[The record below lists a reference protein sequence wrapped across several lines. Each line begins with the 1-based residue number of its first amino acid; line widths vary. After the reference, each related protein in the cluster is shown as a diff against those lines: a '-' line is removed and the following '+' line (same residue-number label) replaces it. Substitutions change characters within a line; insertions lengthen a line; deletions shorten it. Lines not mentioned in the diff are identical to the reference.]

1 MQRTYKSLIEEAKKV
16 SKNAYAPYSKF
27 QVGACA
33 LFESGNIYTGCN
45 VENGSYGLSLCA
57 ERNAIST
64 AIAAGETSNLIKI
77 AIFSPNSKKCYPCGA
92 CRQWLQ
98 EFEKGQNIQ
107 VLIDGEEITRI
118 VNKNNDNRGANLFY
132 GGTIKYGR

>member
-1 MQRTYKSLIEEAKKV
+1 MKTNEELLELAKEV
-16 SKNAYAPYSKF
+16 SQKAYSPYSKF
-27 QVGACA
+27 SVGACA
-33 LFESGNIYTGCN
+33 LYESGNFYVGCN
-45 VENGSYGLSLCA
+45 VENSSYGLALCA

-107 VLIDGEEITRI
+107 VLLE
-118 VNKNNDNRGANLFY
+118 NNDGSILIHSVNELIPYSFELNML
-132 GGTIKYGR
+132 